1 MMRGADRRAPVLLW
15 LHGGPG
21 GAERP
26 LFRYFDADLERDFV
40 VAYWDQ
46 RGAGRSFDAKADPR
60 ALTIA
65 RHLTDLDAIVDHLAR
80 NLDRKKII
88 LMGHSWGAALGLLYA
103 QAHPDK
109 VAAVVAV
116 APMISGLAQQRA
128 QYDFVAAE
136 ASQRDDRDALSQLRS
151 IGPPPHANWRDALA
165 MEKLADEYG
174 GLYHRRPNQAW
185 VMTSGILRGLVT
197 PWEIPRFI
205 RGNNV
210 SLEAMHDELL
220 ELDLSHSLPAVDV
233 PVVFFLG
240 DTIGTSMLRSQ
251 HAISIAC
258 APPASSSSGSRTPRT
273 TYRSRSPNC
282 LPTALSRCCDR
293 STSASDRIDQ
303 GQPGTPARATH
314 SSLNV
319 HKRCATAGSLASAL
333 HGSM

>member
-1 MMRGADRRAPVLLW
+1 MTAWNRWQSSKGIAALLAIGWFAHATAAADPVRIDSSEYLDVDGASLFLMTRGADRRAPVLLW

-88 LMGHSWGAALGLLYA
+88 LIGHSWGAALGLLYA

-151 IGPPPHANWRDALA
+151 IGPPPHATWRDALA
-165 MEKLADEYG
+165 MEKLADKYG

-220 ELDLSHSLPAVDV
+220 ELDLSHSVTRRRRSGGLLPGA
-233 PVVFFLG
+233 
-240 DTIGTSMLRSQ
+240 IRS
-251 HAISIAC
+251 A
-258 APPASSSSGSRTPRT
+258 R
-273 TYRSRSPNC
+273 
-282 LPTALSRCCDR
+282 RCFDR
-293 STSASDRIDQ
+293 STLFR
-303 GQPGTPARATH
+303 
-314 SSLNV
+314 
-319 HKRCATAGSLASAL
+319 
-333 HGSM
+333 